1 VQQRRAQRT
10 QIRLAEVIAALS
22 LATDLGAGVP
32 LEHALRSCLLAVDLA
47 AELGV
52 SGDELGDVYYVALLA
67 YAGCSAD
74 MQTIATVLG
83 DEIAMGK
90 YIAAIDYDRPAE
102 MFGAL
107 LRHVGEGHPP
117 LRRAGILAASLTAG
131 VRMGK
136 DGGRAH
142 SAAHCEVAQLLADRL
157 GFGPTVRHAL
167 GQDVDSVH
175 QVGGAEAAIAVARQ
189 RAGGAYDPAIVE
201 RFCQRAPTLLAH
213 LETESAWE
221 AALDAEP
228 GTQRSLSEEQ
238 LDAAVGVMADFTD
251 LKSPYTVGH
260 SSGVAAL
267 AEAAARRCH
276 CPEAD
281 VVAVRRAACVHDLG
295 RVGVTVAIWD
305 KAGPLRS
312 GEWEQVRLHPYY
324 TERVLARSSALS
336 PLGALATLHHE
347 RLDGSGYHRGL
358 PAAMLPLPARILA
371 AADAYHA
378 MTEPRPHRPA
388 LTPEAAAEE
397 ARGEVRA
404 GRLDGEAVS
413 AVLAVAGHRVRS
425 AQREW
430 AAGLSEREVEVLRLV
445 ARGLS
450 NRQMAQTLVIAEKIV
465 GHHIQHIYDKI
476 GVSTRAAATLFAMQH
491 DPL

>member
-1 VQQRRAQRT
+1 
-10 QIRLAEVIAALS
+10 
-22 LATDLGAGVP
+22 
-32 LEHALRSCLLAVDLA
+32 
-47 AELGV
+47 
-52 SGDELGDVYYVALLA
+52 
-67 YAGCSAD
+67 
-74 MQTIATVLG
+74 
-83 DEIAMGK
+83 
-90 YIAAIDYDRPAE
+90 
-102 MFGAL
+102 MFGAV

-117 LRRAGILAASLTAG
+117 LRRAGILATALAAG
-131 VRMGK
+131 VRMGQ
-136 DGGRAH
+136 DSGRAH
-142 SAAHCEVAQLLADRL
+142 VAAHCEAAQLLADRL
-157 GFGPTVRHAL
+157 GFGPTVRQAL
-167 GQDVDSVH
+167 GQVFERWDGRGRPRGLAGTDVGLPVRLLRLAQDLDSVH
-175 QVGGAEAAIAVARQ
+175 QLGGAEAAIAVARQ

-213 LETESAWE
+213 LETDSAWE
-221 AALDAEP
+221 AALAAEP
-228 GTQRSLSEEQ
+228 GAPRPLSEEQ
-238 LDAAVGVMADFTD
+238 LDTAVGAMAAFTD

-267 AEAAARRCH
+267 AAAAANRCR

-305 KAGPLRS
+305 KAGPLRR

-324 TERVLARSSALS
+324 TERVLARSGVLS
-336 PLGALATLHHE
+336 PLGALAALHHE

-358 PAAMLPLPARILA
+358 PAAMLPLTARILA

-378 MTEPRPHRPA
+378 MTEPRPYRPA

-397 ARGEVRA
+397 ARREVRA

-413 AVLAVAGHRVRS
+413 AVLAVAGHRVRP
-425 AQREW
+425 APREW

-450 NRQMAQTLVIAEKIV
+450 NRQMAQSLVIAEKTV
-465 GHHIQHIYDKI
+465 GHHIQHIYDKV

-491 DPL
+491 DLL